1 MIIRLGIIYLFNLF
15 DLIFTRYWVNKIGID
30 FELNPIGKWILSSPV
45 LTIAFKVILVGAL
58 LILMYFMRVYKITKI
73 CSWILLGVF
82 VALTVYHIVGSIIVQ
97 KFL

>member
-1 MIIRLGIIYLFNLF
+1 MLVRLIVIYFLNIF

-30 FELNPIGKWILSSPV
+30 FELNPIGKWILSSPI

-58 LILMYFMRVYKITKI
+58 LILMYFMREYKITKI

-82 VALTVYHIVGSIIVQ
+82 VALTIYHIIGSIIVQ
-97 KFL
+97 KYL